1 MANGRYNLSD
11 NNDFKIRKVIKSLK
25 SSPIRNV
32 ANSVI
37 GKENIIPLY
46 FGETDIFIK
55 PNYNFKI
62 VDALLTNFHLPKSSL
77 IMLVSAFAGTEQIL
91 NAYKHAVKSKYL
103 FYSYGDA
110 MLVFP
115 KK

>member
-46 FGETDIFIK
+46 FGETDIATPAFISEAMK
-55 PNYNFKI
+55 TALDDGHTFYSALKVVFK
-62 VDALLTNFHLPKSSL
+62 LFSLLPKKSSQP
-77 IMLVSAFAGTEQIL
+77 G
-91 NAYKHAVKSKYL
+91 
-103 FYSYGDA
+103 G
-110 MLVFP
+110 
-115 KK
+115 